1 MIERLESFIKKELS
15 IFLRENIILEDGVFV
30 SITRVLADES
40 LESAKVFISVFP
52 EKFSKNVFKELGFL
66 HKEARKFLS
75 QRIKRHKIPEIRFVP
90 DKNLDA
96 ESRIEKLLKKE

>member
-15 IFLRENIILEDGVFV
+15 LFLHENIYLEEGVFL
-30 SITRVLADES
+30 SITRVLVDES
-40 LESAKVFISVFP
+40 LMSAKIYISVFP
-52 EKFSKNVFKELGFL
+52 EKFSKEVFKELKLL

-75 QRIKRHKIPEIRFVP
+75 ERIKRHKIPEIKFVP

-96 ESRIEKLLKKE
+96 ESRIEKLLKNE